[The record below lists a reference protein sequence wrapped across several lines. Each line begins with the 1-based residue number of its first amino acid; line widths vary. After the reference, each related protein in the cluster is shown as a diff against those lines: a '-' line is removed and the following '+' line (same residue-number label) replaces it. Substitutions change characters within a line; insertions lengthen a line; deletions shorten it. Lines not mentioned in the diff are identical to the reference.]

1 MSKIFQKS
9 GNKRQGIKGARRDD
23 LLDDMEFPLIKDL
36 SDSRKKRKAEE
47 ETAKDLFCKYLAA
60 DLKEMSLYEIKGILF
75 KYEMSLL
82 ARQPSSSSQTERL
95 S

>member
-1 MSKIFQKS
+1 MNTQKASKRVSKISQKS

-60 DLKEMSLYEIKGILF
+60 DLKEMSLYE
-75 KYEMSLL
+75 
-82 ARQPSSSSQTERL
+82 R
-95 S
+95 